1 MRTASGG
8 RIYKVD
14 AVVLRRLSLGE
25 TDRIVTLFT
34 RDQGKLNAIA
44 KGARGPRSRLG
55 GATEPFTCF
64 EGMLSQGQ
72 NLDVLTQAQ
81 VRKPFPGVRKDLTRV
96 GFASHFLEI
105 VDAGT
110 EERQSSPGLW
120 DLLVAALGALEQ
132 APEPSLPA
140 RAFEL
145 QSMRLL
151 GYEPGLFECVLDEAM
166 VEEPGAVFHPLRGG
180 MLCPRC
186 ARSHRGGVPV
196 TLESLA
202 ALRRLAYRPITESS
216 AVAADELTL
225 RQLTAS
231 LVPYVRHTLEVP
243 LRSLQFLDDVT
254 APMPEDPLG

>member
-8 RIYKVD
+8 RVYKVD

-34 RDQGKLNAIA
+34 RDRGKLNAIA

-64 EGMLSQGQ
+64 EGLLSQGQ

-81 VRKPFPGVRKDLTRV
+81 VRNPFTNVRKDLVRV

-110 EERQSSPGLW
+110 EERQSSPDLW
-120 DLLVAALGALEQ
+120 DLLVAALGALER

-145 QSMRLL
+145 QAMRLL
-151 GYEPGLFECVLDEAM
+151 GYEPGLFECVLDQAP
-166 VEEPGAVFHPLRGG
+166 VEEAGAAFHSLRGG
-180 MLCPRC
+180 MLCARC
-186 ARSHRGGVPV
+186 ARSQRGGVAV
-196 TLESLA
+196 TLETLA
-202 ALRRLAYRPITESS
+202 ALRRLAYRPISETS
-216 AVAADELTL
+216 AHTVDDQVQ
-225 RQLTAS
+225 RQLAAAM
-231 LVPYVRHTLEVP
+231 VPYVRHTLEVP
-243 LRSLQFLDDVT
+243 LRSLQFLDDVM